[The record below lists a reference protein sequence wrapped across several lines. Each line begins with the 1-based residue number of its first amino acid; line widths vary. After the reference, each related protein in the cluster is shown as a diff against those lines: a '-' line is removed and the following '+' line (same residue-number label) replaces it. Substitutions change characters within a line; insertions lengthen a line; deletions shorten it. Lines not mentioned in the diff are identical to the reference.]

1 MNAIRQFGAVTA
13 MGLKTIPTRLGASL
27 VIVLG
32 MACAVGALISI
43 MSLSTGLMRTI
54 EGTGRADRA
63 IVLAQGSL
71 YEFGS
76 SLSRA
81 SAATIADAPGIR
93 KDRNGKPV
101 ASAEILAYASVIR
114 KSNGLDSFVTVG

>member
-1 MNAIRQFGAVTA
+1 MNAIRQFGAATA
-13 MGLKTIPTRLGASL
+13 MGLKTIPARLSASL
-27 VIVLG
+27 VVVLG
-32 MACAVGALISI
+32 LACAVGALISI

-54 EGTGRADRA
+54 QGTGRDDRA

-81 SAATIADAPGIR
+81 SAATIADAPGIKR
-93 KDRNGKPV
+93 DRNGRPI
-101 ASAEILAYASVIR
+101 ASAEIL
-114 KSNGLDSFVTVG
+114 